1 MKLIKTIINKT
12 IKPFI
17 PKSVRS
23 HIRAIRWL
31 KGKYKNISWGTILLK
46 AKVYSPSSE
55 MEIEDDYVRQAG
67 LIFPDIDFSIDDFYI
82 YPYDSLKMRILPQG
96 IINLASITP
105 DYGIILHSDI
115 NNISSLL
122 SNSESSFSNRERLL
136 ITHIESLAE
145 RIHSKLEN
153 YKENDCRQAQL
164 YEYFGNLLITNPDSL
179 DKAIQKLLFYNALL
193 WQMWH
198 WHNGLGR
205 LDLILYEYYAKD
217 VQNGK
222 IDRNAAKELILQLCK
237 TLGKDTISKSL
248 SLWGDTG
255 QYILLG
261 GVDSKGNTVQND
273 LTEIFLE
280 VFAENSMPDPKLIL
294 RVNRETSGDIWTK
307 AIKSILTGS
316 GSPLLMNEK
325 VIMDGMVDFGYGKE
339 DVWNVGTSAC
349 WEPLI
354 IGKSFDQNN
363 ALSNVPVIL
372 SLNKFVGSSREYK
385 SFDDFLDNYKPIL
398 KEQLMSNI
406 HDIHFD
412 ASPLFSLFFD
422 DCIERER
429 DFSCGGAKYSYHGV
443 QIVSFPNLINAL
455 LNIKE
460 IVFLHH
466 YYTLKE
472 LSLAIENNFNGHED
486 IKELLASNSY
496 KFGSTNTEVV
506 ALVSE
511 MMSFIS
517 DVVSTVRV
525 NGERVKVGFSS
536 SAYIEQAKN
545 IGASLDGRYAG
556 EPFAVHISP
565 VSQSIDIQEVIDFAG
580 MLDYKGNRLNG
591 NVVDFILPTSYI
603 RNPNKLVDIL
613 KSAVTRGVFELQL
626 NILDANTLRDA
637 KAHPEKYPNLI
648 VRVWGFSAYFNDL
661 PEEYKDNLIRRAE
674 AYDAA

>member
-1 MKLIKTIINKT
+1 MRLIKTIIKKA

-23 HIRAIRWL
+23 HIRALRWL

-46 AKVYSPSSE
+46 AKVCSPSFE

-67 LIFPDIDFSIDDFYI
+67 LIFPDIDIPFDNFYI
-82 YPYDSLKMRILPQG
+82 YPYDSLKLRILPQG
-96 IINLASITP
+96 ITNLASITP
-105 DYGIILHSDI
+105 DYGKILHSDI

-153 YKENDCRQAQL
+153 YKGNDCRQAQL

-205 LDLILYEYYAKD
+205 LDLVLYEYYAKD

-237 TLGKDTISKSL
+237 TLGKDTIFKSL

-261 GVDSKGNTVQND
+261 GIDSEGNTVQND

-280 VFAENSMPDPKLIL
+280 VFAENNMPDPKLIL
-294 RVNRETSGDIWTK
+294 RVNRETSDKVWAR
-307 AIKSILTGS
+307 AINSILTGC

-325 VIMDGMVDFGYGKE
+325 VIMDGMVDFGYDKE

-363 ALSNVPVIL
+363 PFPNVPVIQ
-372 SLNKFVGSSREYK
+372 SLNDFLNTTKEYE
-385 SFDDFLDNYKPIL
+385 SFDVFLDKYKPVL
-398 KEQLMSNI
+398 KDQLLSNI

-412 ASPLFSLFFD
+412 VSPLFSLFFD
-422 DCIERER
+422 DCIKRQK

-466 YYTLKE
+466 YYTLEE
-472 LSLAIENNFNGHED
+472 LSLAIKNNFIGHED
-486 IKELLASNSY
+486 LKELLASNNL
-496 KFGSTNTEVV
+496 KFGSTNPNVV
-506 ALVSE
+506 ALVLE
-511 MMSFIS
+511 MMTFIS

-536 SAYIEQAKN
+536 SAYIEQARN
-545 IGASLDGRYAG
+545 IGASLDGRFAG
-556 EPFAVHISP
+556 GPFAVHISP

-580 MLDYKGNRLNG
+580 KLDYKGNRLNG
-591 NVVDFILPTSYI
+591 NVVDFILPTSYM
-603 RNPNKLVDIL
+603 RNSNKLTDIL
-613 KSAVTRGVFELQL
+613 KSAITKGVFELQL

-674 AYDAA
+674 TYEAA

>member
-1 MKLIKTIINKT
+1 M
-12 IKPFI
+12 
-17 PKSVRS
+17 
-23 HIRAIRWL
+23 
-31 KGKYKNISWGTILLK
+31 
-46 AKVYSPSSE
+46 
-55 MEIEDDYVRQAG
+55 
-67 LIFPDIDFSIDDFYI
+67 
-82 YPYDSLKMRILPQG
+82 
-96 IINLASITP
+96 
-105 DYGIILHSDI
+105 
-115 NNISSLL
+115 
-122 SNSESSFSNRERLL
+122 
-136 ITHIESLAE
+136 
-145 RIHSKLEN
+145 
-153 YKENDCRQAQL
+153 
-164 YEYFGNLLITNPDSL
+164 
-179 DKAIQKLLFYNALL
+179 
-193 WQMWH
+193 
-198 WHNGLGR
+198 
-205 LDLILYEYYAKD
+205 
-217 VQNGK
+217 
-222 IDRNAAKELILQLCK
+222 
-237 TLGKDTISKSL
+237 
-248 SLWGDTG
+248 
-255 QYILLG
+255 
-261 GVDSKGNTVQND
+261 
-273 LTEIFLE
+273 
-280 VFAENSMPDPKLIL
+280 
-294 RVNRETSGDIWTK
+294 
-307 AIKSILTGS
+307 
-316 GSPLLMNEK
+316 
-325 VIMDGMVDFGYGKE
+325 
-339 DVWNVGTSAC
+339 
-349 WEPLI
+349 
-354 IGKSFDQNN
+354 
-363 ALSNVPVIL
+363 
-372 SLNKFVGSSREYK
+372 
-385 SFDDFLDNYKPIL
+385 
-398 KEQLMSNI
+398 KEQLISNI

-422 DCIERER
+422 DCIKREK

-536 SAYIEQAKN
+536 SAYIEQARN

-565 VSQSIDIQEVIDFAG
+565 VSQSVDIQEVIDFAG

-591 NVVDFILPTSYI
+591 NVVDFILPTSYM
-603 RNPNKLVDIL
+603 RNPNKLVDIV